1 MKTTLL
7 MTVAE
12 VANRLK
18 CSESFVYQLL
28 SSGELKHY
36 GLGQGQGAKRI
47 SEEQLE
53 EYLAAKERGGPK
65 PTPVPRVTLKHLRG

>member
-1 MKTTLL
+1 MKATFL

-12 VANRLK
+12 VAKRLQ

-36 GLGQGQGAKRI
+36 GLGQGQGGKRI

-53 EYLAAKERGGPK
+53 EYLASRERGGSD
-65 PTPVPRVTLKHLRG
+65 PTPLRSINHGLS